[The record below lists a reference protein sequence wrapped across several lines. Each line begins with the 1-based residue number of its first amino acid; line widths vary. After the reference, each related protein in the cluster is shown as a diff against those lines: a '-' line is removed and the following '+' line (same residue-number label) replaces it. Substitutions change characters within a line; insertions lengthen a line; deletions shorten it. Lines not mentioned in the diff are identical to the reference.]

1 MTQPS
6 HVDVPGLA
14 GLREL
19 TLGHPSVVVAVVD
32 GRIDTSQPSL
42 AGASFRVV
50 DSGAP
55 VGPPE
60 GRTADHGTY
69 VASII
74 AGQPGTDVE
83 GIAPNCTFLAVPA
96 WTPERPRPSQIDLA
110 RAIEAA
116 VDEGADIINLSGG
129 QFVDA
134 PMAQDHLE
142 RAVQKCIDNDVLL
155 IAAAGND
162 GCPCLHVPASLDG
175 VIAVGSRGE
184 EEASDFSNHHE
195 MYQRNGITAPG
206 EHITGATLNGGTQEQ
221 SGTSVAAPVVSAIAA
236 LLLSHERESGRSTS
250 PRAVG
255 QALLDGADRCVIDN
269 DHCRRLLGRTITIE
283 GAMNAMDQLTTSSGA
298 EQSCGCGGH
307 AAPAADVPFAAPVA
321 PVVQA
326 TSEASAATID
336 PASLVAAVQA
346 VMAQMGMT
354 APAASTPTP
363 APAMVQSTVEETP
376 VNDAGAEQ
384 SGMPVVNESNIVYA
398 LGALGFDFG
407 TEARRDSFK
416 QLMAPAVFN
425 GVPVPPN
432 PYDARQLVEHLR
444 QMPSEA
450 NALIWTLNLE
460 LTPIYAIEAVGPYSA
475 EINGILVDFL
485 AGANVGN
492 LSPEHIERISV
503 PGKLSS
509 RSIRL
514 YSGQVVPVIEID
526 SPRGLYAWQSNRL
539 IENSMDEIGV
549 KGADREV
556 TAVTLRSFLDRVY
569 YELRNLGR
577 LSSDRALNFA
587 ATNAFQAT
595 RVFAEAVTSGL
606 RLDHV
611 EVEQSPYA
619 RPESDAWDVKLK
631 FFDPENLRRARQVFR
646 FTVDVSDTMP
656 VTMGEVRT
664 WSVSS

>member
-14 GLREL
+14 GLREQ
-19 TLGHPSVVVAVVD
+19 TLGHPSVVVAIVD
-32 GRIDTSQPSL
+32 GRIDAGQSSL
-42 AGASFRVV
+42 AGASIRVI

-55 VGPPE
+55 VGPAE

-69 VASII
+69 VASVI
-74 AGQPGTDVE
+74 AGQPGTNVD
-83 GIAPNCTFLAVPA
+83 GIAPECSFLSVPA

-134 PMAQDHLE
+134 PLAQDHLE

-184 EEASDFSNHHE
+184 DQASEFSNHHE
-195 MYQRNGITAPG
+195 LYQRNGITAPG
-206 EHITGATLNGGTQEQ
+206 EHITGATLTGGTQEQ
-221 SGTSVAAPVVSAIAA
+221 SGTSVAAPVVSAVAA
-236 LLLSHERESGRSTS
+236 LLLSLEREAGRSTS
-250 PRAVG
+250 PRTIG

-269 DHCRRLLGRTITIE
+269 DHCQRLLGRTLTIE
-283 GAMNAMDQLTTSSGA
+283 GARNAMDQLTTTPGA

-307 AAPAADVPFAAPVA
+307 AAPQMPVA
-321 PVVQA
+321 PIVQA
-326 TSEASAATID
+326 TPEPAVASID

-354 APAASTPTP
+354 APEASTPTTP
-363 APAMVQSTVEETP
+363 APAMVQSTIEETP
-376 VNDAGAEQ
+376 VTDTGAEQ
-384 SGMPVVNESNIVYA
+384 SGMPVVNEANIVYA

-444 QMPSEA
+444 HMPSEA

-460 LTPIYAIEAVGPYSA
+460 LTPIYAVEAVGPYSA
-475 EINGILVDFL
+475 EINAILVDFL

-509 RSIRL
+509 RSVRL
-514 YSGQVVPVIEID
+514 YSGQVVPVVEID

-539 IENSMDEIGV
+539 IENSLNELEIN
-549 KGADREV
+549 GAAEREV
-556 TAVTLRSFLDRVY
+556 TAATLRTFLDRVY

-595 RVFAEAVTSGL
+595 RVFAEAVTTGL

-646 FTVDVSDTMP
+646 FTIDVSDVMP
-656 VTMGEVRT
+656 VTMGEVRS

>member
-14 GLREL
+14 GLREQ

-32 GRIDTSQPSL
+32 GRIDAGQPSL
-42 AGASFRVV
+42 AGAAIRVV

-74 AGQPGTDVE
+74 AGQPGTDVD
-83 GIAPNCTFLAVPA
+83 GIAPECTFLSVPA
-96 WTPERPRPSQIDLA
+96 WTPERTRPSQIDLA

-134 PMAQDHLE
+134 PLAQDHLE

-184 EEASDFSNHHE
+184 EAASAFSNHHE

-206 EHITGATLNGGTQEQ
+206 ERITGATLTGGTQEQ
-221 SGTSVAAPVVSAIAA
+221 SGTSVAAPVVSAVAA
-236 LLLSHERESGRSTS
+236 LLLSLERAAGRSTS
-250 PRAVG
+250 PRTIG
-255 QALLDGADRCVIDN
+255 QALLDGADRCVIDS
-269 DHCRRLLGRTITIE
+269 DHCQRLLGRTLTIE
-283 GAMNAMDQLTTSSGA
+283 GARNAMEQLTTTPGA

-307 AAPAADVPFAAPVA
+307 AAPQMPVA

-326 TSEASAATID
+326 TPEPAVASID

-354 APAASTPTP
+354 APEASTPTTP
-363 APAMVQSTVEETP
+363 APAMVQSTIEETP
-376 VNDAGAEQ
+376 VTDTGAEQ
-384 SGMPVVNESNIVYA
+384 SGMPVVNEANIVYA

-460 LTPIYAIEAVGPYSA
+460 LTPIYAVEAVGPYSA
-475 EINGILVDFL
+475 EINAILVDFL

-509 RSIRL
+509 RSVRL
-514 YSGQVVPVIEID
+514 YSGQVVPVVEID

-539 IENSMDEIGV
+539 IENSLNELDV
-549 KGADREV
+549 KGAAEREV
-556 TAVTLRSFLDRVY
+556 TAATLRTFLDRVY

-595 RVFAEAVTSGL
+595 RVFAEAVTTGL

-646 FTVDVSDTMP
+646 FTIDVSDVMP
-656 VTMGEVRT
+656 VTMGEVRS

>member
-14 GLREL
+14 GLREQ
-19 TLGHPSVVVAVVD
+19 TLGHPSVVVAIVD
-32 GRIDTSQPSL
+32 GRIDTHQPSL
-42 AGASFRVV
+42 AGASIRVI

-55 VGPPE
+55 AGPPE
-60 GRTADHGTY
+60 GPTADHGTY

-74 AGQPGTDVE
+74 AGQLGTDVD
-83 GIAPNCTFLAVPA
+83 GIAPECTFLSVPA

-134 PMAQDHLE
+134 PLAQDHLE

-162 GCPCLHVPASLDG
+162 GCACLHVPASLEG
-175 VIAVGSRGE
+175 VIAVGSRGDDA
-184 EEASDFSNHHE
+184 ASDFSNHHE

-206 EHITGATLNGGTQEQ
+206 ERITGATLTGGTQEQ
-221 SGTSVAAPVVSAIAA
+221 SGTSVAAPVVTAVAA
-236 LLLSHERESGRSTS
+236 LLLSLERAAGRSTS
-250 PRAVG
+250 PRTIG
-255 QALLDGADRCVIDN
+255 QALLDGADRCVIDS
-269 DHCRRLLGRTITIE
+269 DHCRRLLGRTLTIE
-283 GAMNAMDQLTTSSGA
+283 GAMNAMEQLTTPGA

-307 AAPAADVPFAAPVA
+307 PAPQAPAA

-326 TSEASAATID
+326 IPEPAVASID

-354 APAASTPTP
+354 APEASTTTP
-363 APAMVQSTVEETP
+363 APAMVQSTLEETP
-376 VNDAGAEQ
+376 VTVTGAEQ
-384 SGMPVVNESNIVYA
+384 SGMPVVNEANIVYA

-475 EINGILVDFL
+475 EINAILVDFL

-509 RSIRL
+509 RSVRL
-514 YSGQVVPVIEID
+514 FSGQVVPVVEIE

-549 KGADREV
+549 KGAEAREI

-569 YELRNLGR
+569 YEMRNLGR

-646 FTVDVSDTMP
+646 FTVDVSDVMP
-656 VTMGEVRT
+656 VTMGEVRQ

>member
-14 GLREL
+14 GLREQ
-19 TLGHPSVVVAVVD
+19 TLGHPLVVVAIVD

-42 AGASFRVV
+42 AGAAIRVV

-55 VGPPE
+55 TGPPE

-74 AGQPGTDVE
+74 AGQPGSDVD
-83 GIAPNCTFLAVPA
+83 GIAPHCTFLSVPA
-96 WTPERPRPSQIDLA
+96 WTPDRPNPSQIDLA

-134 PMAQDHLE
+134 PLAQDHLE

-162 GCPCLHVPASLDG
+162 GCPCLHVPASLNG
-175 VIAVGSRGE
+175 VIAVGSHGQ
-184 EEASDFSNHHE
+184 EAASEFSNHHE
-195 MYQRNGITAPG
+195 VYQRNGITAPG
-206 EHITGATLNGGTQEQ
+206 EHITGATLTGGTQEQ
-221 SGTSVAAPVVSAIAA
+221 SGTSVAAPIVSAVAA
-236 LLLSHERESGRSTS
+236 LLLSLERAAGRSTS
-250 PRAVG
+250 PRTIG
-255 QALLDGADRCVIDN
+255 QALLDGAGRCVIDN
-269 DHCRRLLGRTITIE
+269 DHCHRLLGRTLTIE
-283 GAMNAMDQLTTSSGA
+283 GVMNAMEQLTTTPGA
-298 EQSCGCGGH
+298 EQSCGCGDH
-307 AAPAADVPFAAPVA
+307 AAPQIPAAHVA
-321 PVVQA
+321 QA
-326 TSEASAATID
+326 TPEPAIASIEPAA
-336 PASLVAAVQA
+336 LVAAVQV

-354 APAASTPTP
+354 ATEASTPTTP
-363 APAMVQSTVEETP
+363 APAMMQATIKESP
-376 VNDAGAEQ
+376 VTDTGAKQ
-384 SGMPVVNESNIVYA
+384 SGMPVVNEANIVYA

-450 NALIWTLNLE
+450 NALIWTLSLE
-460 LTPIYAIEAVGPYSA
+460 LTPIYAVEAVGPYSA
-475 EINGILVDFL
+475 EINAILVDFL

-492 LSPEHIERISV
+492 LTPEHIERISV
-503 PGKLSS
+503 PGKLNS
-509 RSIRL
+509 RSVRL
-514 YSGQVVPVIEID
+514 YSGQVVPVVEIN

-539 IENSMDEIGV
+539 IENSLNELDV
-549 KGADREV
+549 KGAAEREV
-556 TAVTLRSFLDRVY
+556 TAATLRTFLDRVY

-577 LSSDRALNFA
+577 LSADRALNFA

-595 RVFAEAVTSGL
+595 RVFAEAVTTGL
-606 RLDHV
+606 CLDHV

-646 FTVDVSDTMP
+646 FTIDVSDVMP
-656 VTMGEVRT
+656 VTMGEVRS

>member
-6 HVDVPGLA
+6 HVDVTGLA
-14 GLREL
+14 GLREQ

-32 GRIDTSQPSL
+32 GRIDSNQPSL
-42 AGASFRVV
+42 AGAAIRLV

-55 VGPPE
+55 GGPPE

-69 VASII
+69 VASIM
-74 AGQPGTDVE
+74 AGQPGSDVD
-83 GIAPNCTFLAVPA
+83 GIAPQCTFLSVPA

-134 PMAQDHLE
+134 PLAQDYLE

-175 VIAVGSRGE
+175 VIAVGSLGDAA
-184 EEASDFSNHHE
+184 ASTFSNHHE
-195 MYQRNGITAPG
+195 VYQRNGITAPG
-206 EHITGATLNGGTQEQ
+206 EHITGATLTGGTQEQ
-221 SGTSVAAPVVSAIAA
+221 SGTSVAAPVVSAVAA
-236 LLLSHERESGRSTS
+236 LLLSLERAAGRSTS
-250 PRAVG
+250 PRTIG
-255 QALLDGADRCVIDN
+255 QALLDGADRCVIDD
-269 DHCRRLLGRTITIE
+269 DHCQRLLGRTLTIE
-283 GAMNAMDQLTTSSGA
+283 GARNAMEQLTTAPGA

-307 AAPAADVPFAAPVA
+307 AAPQMPVA

-326 TSEASAATID
+326 TPELAVAGID
-336 PASLVAAVQA
+336 PSSLVAAVQA

-354 APAASTPTP
+354 APETSTPATP
-363 APAMVQSTVEETP
+363 APAMVQSTIEETP
-376 VNDAGAEQ
+376 VTDTGAEQ
-384 SGMPVVNESNIVYA
+384 SGMPVVNEANIVYA

-460 LTPIYAIEAVGPYSA
+460 LTPIYAVEAVGPYSA
-475 EINGILVDFL
+475 EINAILVDFL

-492 LSPEHIERISV
+492 LSPEHIERISM
-503 PGKLSS
+503 PGKLGS
-509 RSIRL
+509 RSVRL
-514 YSGQVVPVIEID
+514 YSGQVVPIVEID

-539 IENSMDEIGV
+539 IENSLNELDV
-549 KGADREV
+549 KGAADREV
-556 TAVTLRSFLDRVY
+556 TAATLRTFLDRVY

-595 RVFAEAVTSGL
+595 RVFAEAVTAGL

-611 EVEQSPYA
+611 DVEQSPYA

-646 FTVDVSDTMP
+646 FTIDVSDVMP
-656 VTMGEVRT
+656 VTMGEVRS

>member
-1 MTQPS
+1 MTQPA
-6 HVDVPGLA
+6 DLPVPGLA
-14 GLREL
+14 ELRAR
-19 TLGHPSVVVAVVD
+19 TLGEPSVVVAVID
-32 GRIDTSQPSL
+32 GRIDTSHGAI
-42 AGASFRVV
+42 AGARFRIV

-74 AGQPGTDVE
+74 AGQPGSDVE
-83 GIAPNCTFLAVPA
+83 GIAPCCTFLSAPA
-96 WTPERPRPSQIDLA
+96 WTPEKPRPSQVDLA

-116 VDEGADIINLSGG
+116 IDEGADIINLSGG

-134 PMAQDHLE
+134 PLAQDYLE
-142 RAVQKCIDNDVLL
+142 NAVRKCVDNGILL
-155 IAAAGND
+155 VAAAGND
-162 GCPCLHVPASLDG
+162 GCPCLHVPASLEG
-175 VIAVGSRGE
+175 VLAVGSHGP
-184 EEASDFSNHHE
+184 EEASEFSNHHE
-195 MYQRNGITAPG
+195 RYQRNGITAPG
-206 EHITGATLNGGTQEQ
+206 EHITGAALVGGTQEQ
-221 SGTSVAAPVVSAIAA
+221 SGTSAATPVVTGVAA
-236 LLLSHERESGRSTS
+236 LLLSLERQAGRTTS
-250 PRAVG
+250 ALEVGRAILQG
-255 QALLDGADRCVIDN
+255 AEMCPLDSDY
-269 DHCRRLLGRTITIE
+269 CRRLLGRTLTVE
-283 GAMNAMDQLTTSSGA
+283 GARIAMDQLTTTPA
-298 EQSCGCGGH
+298 VEQSCGCGGH
-307 AAPAADVPFAAPVA
+307 AAPALV
-321 PVVQA
+321 
-326 TSEASAATID
+326 ASAAVVPSAPGATMSSVDNAAI
-336 PASLVAAVQA
+336 VAAVQA
-346 VMAQMGMT
+346 VMTQMGFGAQPV
-354 APAASTPTP
+354 APAA
-363 APAMVQSTVEETP
+363 PAMAQSTVQEVP
-376 VNDAGAEQ
+376 VSDAGAQQ
-384 SGMPVVNESNIVYA
+384 SGMPVVNEANLVYA

-450 NALIWTLNLE
+450 NSLIWTLSLE
-460 LTPIYAIEAVGPYSA
+460 LTPIYAIEAVGPYA
-475 EINGILVDFL
+475 GEINGILIDFL
-485 AGANVGN
+485 AGGNVPSG
-492 LSPEHIERISV
+492 SMDHIERISV

-509 RSIRL
+509 RSVRL
-514 YSGQVVPVIEID
+514 YSGQVVPVLEID
-526 SPRGLYAWQSNRL
+526 SPRGFYGWQANRL
-539 IENSMDEIGV
+539 IANSMDELGV
-549 KGADREV
+549 AGAEDREV
-556 TAVTLRSFLDRVY
+556 TAATLRSFLDKIY

-611 EVEQSPYA
+611 DVEQSPYA

-646 FTVDVSDTMP
+646 FTIDVSDVMP
-656 VTMGEVRT
+656 VTMGEVRS

>member
-1 MTQPS
+1 MTQPA
-6 HVDVPGLA
+6 HVDVPGLP
-14 GLREL
+14 GLRTQ
-19 TLGHPSVVVAVVD
+19 TLGHPSVVVAIVD
-32 GRIDTSQPSL
+32 GRIDTSHPSL
-42 AGASFRVV
+42 VGAHMRAV

-83 GIAPNCTFLAVPA
+83 GIAPGCTFLSVPA
-96 WTPERPRPSQIDLA
+96 WTPERPRPSQLDLA

-116 VDEGADIINLSGG
+116 VDEGVHIINLSGG

-134 PMAQDHLE
+134 PLAQDHLE

-162 GCPCLHVPASLDG
+162 GCPCLHVPASLNG

-195 MYQRNGITAPG
+195 LYLQNGITAPG
-206 EHITGATLNGGTQEQ
+206 EHITGAALDGETQEQ
-221 SGTSVAAPVVSAIAA
+221 SGTSVATPVVAATAA
-236 LLLSHERESGRSTS
+236 LLLSLEREAGRMTS
-250 PRAVG
+250 PLTVG
-255 QALLDGADRCVIDN
+255 QALLDGAERCVIDN
-269 DHCRRLLGRTITIE
+269 DHCRRLLGRTLTIE
-283 GAMNAMDQLTTSSGA
+283 GARNAMEQLTNTPA
-298 EQSCGCGGH
+298 VEQSCGCGGH
-307 AAPAADVPFAAPVA
+307 AVQGMPASPVMQAAPEAPAPAA
-321 PVVQA
+321 
-326 TSEASAATID
+326 ID

-354 APAASTPTP
+354 AQAPATP
-363 APAMVQSTVEETP
+363 APAMVQSTVEETS
-376 VNDAGAEQ
+376 VSDSAIDSGATQ
-384 SGMPVVNESNIVYA
+384 SGMPVVNDSNIVYA

-425 GVPVPPN
+425 GVAVPPN

-450 NALIWTLNLE
+450 NSLIWTLNLE

-475 EINGILVDFL
+475 EINGILVNFL
-485 AGANVGN
+485 AGANEGN
-492 LSPEHIERISV
+492 LSMDHIERISV
-503 PGKLSS
+503 PGKMSS
-509 RSIRL
+509 RSVRL
-514 YSGQVVPVIEID
+514 YSGQVVPIIEID
-526 SPRGLYAWQSNRL
+526 SPRGLYGWQANRL
-539 IENSMDEIGV
+539 IENSMDELGV
-549 KGADREV
+549 KGAAEREA

-606 RLDHV
+606 RLDNV

-646 FTVDVSDTMP
+646 FTIDVSDTMP
-656 VTMGEVRT
+656 VTMGEVRN

>member
-1 MTQPS
+1 MTQPTQ
-6 HVDVPGLA
+6 VDVAGLA
-14 GLREL
+14 QLRSQ
-19 TLGHPSVVVAVVD
+19 TLGHPSVVVAIVD
-32 GRIDTSQPSL
+32 GRIDTSQESL
-42 AGASFRVV
+42 SGASIRVAN
-50 DSGAP
+50 SGAP

-60 GRTADHGTY
+60 GPTSDHGTY

-74 AGQPGTDVE
+74 AGQPGTNVE
-83 GIAPNCTFLAVPA
+83 GIAPGCRFIAAPA

-134 PMAQDHLE
+134 PLAQDHLQ

-155 IAAAGND
+155 VAAAGND

-175 VIAVGSRGE
+175 VLAVGSRGE
-184 EEASDFSNHHE
+184 DEASAFSNHHE
-195 MYQRNGITAPG
+195 LYQRNGITAPG
-206 EHITGATLNGGTQEQ
+206 ENVTGATIKGGTQEQ
-221 SGTSVAAPVVSAIAA
+221 SGTSVAAPIVTGVAA
-236 LLLSHERESGRSTS
+236 LLLSLEREAGRDTS

-255 QALLDGADRCVIDN
+255 QAMLDGADHCVLDN

-283 GAMNAMDQLTTSSGA
+283 GARNAMEQLTNA
-298 EQSCGCGGH
+298 PAVEQSCGCGGH
-307 AAPAADVPFAAPVA
+307 AAPAAQAAPMMQAA
-321 PVVQA
+321 PEQPA
-326 TSEASAATID
+326 AFASID

-346 VMAQMGMT
+346 VMAQMGVSAQST
-354 APAASTPTP
+354 APSTL

-376 VNDAGAEQ
+376 VNDSGATQ
-384 SGMPVVNESNIVYA
+384 SGMPVVNESSIVYA

-407 TEARRDSFK
+407 TEARRDTFK

-425 GVPVPPN
+425 GVAVPPN
-432 PYDARQLVEHLR
+432 PYDARQLVEHLTK
-444 QMPSEA
+444 MPSEA

-460 LTPIYAIEAVGPYSA
+460 LTPIYAVEAVGPYSA
-475 EINGILVDFL
+475 EINAILVDFL
-485 AGANVGN
+485 AGANQGN
-492 LSPEHIERISV
+492 LSADHVERISV

-509 RSIRL
+509 RSVRL

-526 SPRGLYAWQSNRL
+526 SPRGLYGWQSNRL
-539 IENSMDEIGV
+539 ISNSLDELGI
-549 KGADREV
+549 KAAADREV
-556 TAVTLRSFLDRVY
+556 TAATLRSFLDRVY

-606 RLDHV
+606 RLDNV

-619 RPESDAWDVKLK
+619 RPDSDAWDVKLK

-646 FTVDVSDTMP
+646 FTIDVSDVMP
-656 VTMGEVRT
+656 VTMGEVRN